1 MSFDDVLREYGDT
14 AAAVSELLYGNAYE
28 EVIKS
33 AADEAERKRKSE
45 LMQTRISQASNVVGL
60 GAGVLATPPAIKEF
74 RTARAERKAAKAAG
88 TPDPKLRLR
97 PVDFK
102 PKNLK
107 ATAQKLKAV
116 KRPGTKL
123 ALAGAG
129 LGAGVQVANLGGDAL
144 TSAVLSRT
152 AKRTEKQKVQKSES
166 EGFDIYCEIS
176 KMDTDKRQVFGWA
189 SISKKDGQTVLDLQ
203 GDSIDTDELERAA
216 YKYIL
221 DSRKGGHEHQKNDD
235 NTPVH
240 VADIIESFVVTPE
253 KKATMGLPDDMPEGW
268 WVGMKVHDDKVW
280 ELAKS
285 GELAGFSVHG
295 SGRRIPN
302 V

>member
-1 MSFDDVLREYGDT
+1 MSFDDVLQEYGDT

-60 GAGVLATPPAIKEF
+60 AAGVAATPGAIKSTSEAY
-74 RTARAERKAAKAAG
+74 REVRPKKAKLENTNPKPASPTKL
-88 TPDPKLRLR
+88 KLRSLGSGAKR
-97 PVDFK
+97 VYDG
-102 PKNLK
+102 L
-107 ATAQKLKAV
+107 A
-116 KRPGTKL
+116 KRPKI
-123 ALAGAG
+123 ALGIAGANLG
-129 LGAGVQVANLGGDAL
+129 LQATNLGGDAL
-144 TSAVLSRT
+144 TNVVLRRT
-152 AKRTEKQKVQKSES
+152 ANEKQNVKKSDRDEF
-166 EGFDIYCEIS
+166 GVFCEIS
-176 KMDTDKRQVFGWA
+176 KVDTDKRQVFGWA
-189 SISKKDGQTVLDLQ
+189 SISKKDGQTVMDLQ

-253 KKATMGLPDDMPEGW
+253 KKATMGLPEDMPEGW

>member
-45 LMQTRISQASNVVGL
+45 LMQTRISQACDVGGL

-74 RTARAERKAAKAAG
+74 NTARAERKAAKA
-88 TPDPKLRLR
+88 TTPKLE
-97 PVDFK
+97 
-102 PKNLK
+102 
-107 ATAQKLKAV
+107 AIQ
-116 KRPGTKL
+116 RPGTKR

-166 EGFDIYCEIS
+166 EGFDIFCEIS

-189 SISKKDGQTVLDLQ
+189 SISKKDGQTVMDLQ